1 MQHQINIRLITL
13 FLTLGLSVPSFA
25 ASVRILAI
33 GTSNTNCK
41 GVPSAEG
48 FTATMERHLKKLGI
62 DALVINAG
70 KDGDTPL
77 GIVQRLESALTDDT
91 SLVLFEPG
99 ANRVRSDAD
108 KRENLESSA
117 KVLEVLKAKKIPVI
131 FQSHYR
137 MHSEED
143 ARLFAKNHGAF
154 YYGHILRN
162 IPVNRD
168 YRQYDMPGGHTLDPQ
183 SAGHFTAKGCSMWA
197 EQLAPL
203 VKDVL
208 EGKAKL

>member
-1 MQHQINIRLITL
+1 MSHQIKIHLITL
-13 FLTLGLSVPSFA
+13 CVTLGLSVPSFGA
-25 ASVRILAI
+25 PVRILAI

-41 GVPSAEG
+41 GVSASEG
-48 FTATMERHLKKLGI
+48 FTASMEVHLKKLGI
-62 DALVINAG
+62 DAVVINAG
-70 KDGDTPL
+70 KNGDTPT
-77 GIVQRLESALTDDT
+77 GMVQRLEGALTDDT
-91 SLVLFEPG
+91 RLVLFEPG
-99 ANRVRSDAD
+99 ANKVRSDSD
-108 KRENLESSA
+108 KQENLESSA
-117 KVLEVLKAKKIPVI
+117 KVLEMLKSKKIPVI

-143 ARLFAKNHGAF
+143 ARLFAKSHGAF

-162 IPVNRD
+162 IPVNQE
-168 YRQYDMPGGHTLDPQ
+168 YRQYDMPGGHTLDPK
-183 SAGHFTAKGCSMWA
+183 SAGHFTGKGCAMWA